1 MTDISKDDFDR
12 MWHAVFGNGHP
23 GLDEDVR
30 TIKRALFH
38 NKQTGESG
46 LVADVAEIKR
56 LVLQARTAWW
66 LVGVAVALLEALRAF
81 GVIGG
86 T

>member
-1 MTDISKDDFDR
+1 M
-12 MWHAVFGNGHP
+12 
-23 GLDEDVR
+23 R

-38 NKQTGESG
+38 NKQTGEAG

-81 GVIGG
+81 GIIG